1 MLNPEPPPAP
11 PPRHLRPAHPSGG
24 GGEGRKVTMVAPRV
38 APEEQNGGIGE
49 GLKGTAVPEC
59 LTTEHLE
66 QAKVDSLVAA
76 AVAAAEEDV
85 GDNNDVE
92 GEDEENDDGDVL
104 QETIAQVLAEEFEW
118 NEGIHD
124 EEGEGGEE
132 EDEEA
137 ETPEEAQKRVEEL
150 NSVGFCTGSHYQY
163 TWDPHRNSLAAAAA
177 ASAVRMDLVCSHV
190 S

>member
-1 MLNPEPPPAP
+1 M
-11 PPRHLRPAHPSGG
+11 
-24 GGEGRKVTMVAPRV
+24 
-38 APEEQNGGIGE
+38 
-49 GLKGTAVPEC
+49 PEC

-66 QAKVDSLVAA
+66 QAKVDSLAAA
-76 AVAAAEEDV
+76 AVAAAEADI

-118 NEGIHD
+118 NEGIDD

-163 TWDPHRNSLAAAAA
+163 TWDPHRNSLRQRQRPLRHAWTLFAATCLDPCSCDRESL
-177 ASAVRMDLVCSHV
+177 ASQSVA
-190 S
+190 

>member
-1 MLNPEPPPAP
+1 
-11 PPRHLRPAHPSGG
+11 
-24 GGEGRKVTMVAPRV
+24 MVAARV
-38 APEEQNGGIGE
+38 APEDQNGGIGK
-49 GLKGTAVPEC
+49 GRKGTAVPEC

-66 QAKVDSLVAA
+66 QARVDSLVASALSA
-76 AVAAAEEDV
+76 AGEDA

-118 NEGIHD
+118 HEGID
-124 EEGEGGEE
+124 GEEGEGGE

-137 ETPEEAQKRVEEL
+137 ETPEEAQKRVEDL

-177 ASAVRMDLVCSHV
+177 ASAVRTDLVCSHV
-190 S
+190 CRCLLLRQRITGFTVGSLMIADS